1 MVKQNKKECKTKRN
15 SNMSLNDV
23 YSIKYTPDPRSE
35 ALEYIDSVLRE
46 AEEKMRKHMG
56 NVDRIV
62 GVWKGILEAVK
73 NGRMSEDD
81 ANSTLQ
87 RKQLPLLED
96 DYEPSEDNFVRWRV
110 GSVKL
115 NLDYNLLSAIRDACA

>member
-1 MVKQNKKECKTKRN
+1 
-15 SNMSLNDV
+15 MSLNDV

-115 NLDYNLLSAIRDACA
+115 NLDHNLLSAIRDACA

>member
-1 MVKQNKKECKTKRN
+1 
-15 SNMSLNDV
+15 
-23 YSIKYTPDPRSE
+23 
-35 ALEYIDSVLRE
+35 
-46 AEEKMRKHMG
+46 
-56 NVDRIV
+56 
-62 GVWKGILEAVK
+62 
-73 NGRMSEDD
+73 MSEDD

>member
-1 MVKQNKKECKTKRN
+1 
-15 SNMSLNDV
+15 MSLNDV
-23 YSIKYTPDPRSE
+23 YSQKYTPNPKTE
-35 ALEYIDSVLRE
+35 ALEYIDCVLRE
-46 AEEKMRKHMG
+46 AEEKMRKPRG
-56 NVDRIV
+56 INDYIV
-62 GVWKGILEAVK
+62 GAWKGILEAVK

-115 NLDYNLLSAIRDACA
+115 KLDYNLLSAIRDACGEN